1 LIDGRLRRRVREFIR
16 IFRSCYTDWTH
27 PPFSLIASFYGH
39 PSFLAK
45 FGVPGPEG
53 KNIIPAAWQSGLG
66 NGSSA
71 GGIIGLLINGWASEK
86 FGPRRTFLVAMVLM
100 IAAIFVPVFA
110 QSLPVLTFGEVLCGI
125 PWGESCWKGRVGR
138 GLLTSM
144 LLGIFQTLTTAY
156 ASEVCPIA
164 LRHYLTA

>member
-1 LIDGRLRRRVREFIR
+1 MEGYDVV
-16 IFRSCYTDWTH
+16 
-27 PPFSLIASFYGH
+27 LIASFYGH
-39 PSFLAK
+39 PAFLKK

-71 GGIIGLLINGWASEK
+71 GGIIGLLINGWASER
-86 FGPRRTFLVAMVLM
+86 FGPRKTFLIAMVLM

-125 PWGESCWKGRVGR
+125 PWGKCSVVECMLPV
-138 GLLTSM
+138 LTNGHFRRY
-144 LLGIFQTLTTAY
+144 LPNFDH
-156 ASEVCPIA
+156 C
-164 LRHYLTA
+164 LRF

>member
-1 LIDGRLRRRVREFIR
+1 MEGYDVV
-16 IFRSCYTDWTH
+16 
-27 PPFSLIASFYGH
+27 LIASFYGH
-39 PSFLAK
+39 PAFLKK

-71 GGIIGLLINGWASEK
+71 GGIIGLLINGWASER
-86 FGPRRTFLVAMVLM
+86 FGPRKTFLIAMVLM

-125 PWGESCWKGRVGR
+125 PWGKFLVMEYMLPV
-138 GLLTSM
+138 LTNGHFRRYLPNFDHCLRFGS
-144 LLGIFQTLTTAY
+144 LSYCSSTLSNCVSASHQPLHTATY
-156 ASEVCPIA
+156 
-164 LRHYLTA
+164 